1 MNPKKVIKKEDAF
14 LSYYCASR
22 IANLFAQLAI
32 KTKFL
37 TPNFFTTLSFI
48 LGITTAILFALNF
61 LYLAC
66 LTLLFTLVFDSADG
80 QTARLLRKKSQFG
93 HNYDYHSDKIKDVAL
108 ILGLAIG
115 AYQKIHSNWVFI
127 FAFLAI
133 SFQFLRN
140 ITRLNRQLFEVE
152 HQIPKSEP
160 TIIQKDAGQFMRC
173 LKHST
178 LFKEA
183 DRYTLFIIFAL
194 LNQIPLMLIIYA
206 GLEFFYAMSSAYLNY
221 QKFKKFDRE
230 KHE

>member
-1 MNPKKVIKKEDAF
+1 MNPKEVIKKEDA
-14 LSYYCASR
+14 LLTYYCAGR
-22 IANLFAQLAI
+22 IANIFARIAAR
-32 KTKFL
+32 TKWL

-48 LGITTAILFALNF
+48 LGITTAVLFAFNF

-66 LTLLFTLVFDSADG
+66 LTLLFTLVFDCADG
-80 QTARLLRKKSQFG
+80 QTARLTGKKSQFG
-93 HNYDYHSDKIKDVAL
+93 HFYDYHSDKIKDIAL
-108 ILGLAIG
+108 ALGLAFG

-127 FAFLAI
+127 FAILAI
-133 SFQFLRN
+133 AFQFLRN
-140 ITRLNRQLFEVE
+140 ITRLNRQLFELE
-152 HQIPKSEP
+152 HGKIKSEP
-160 TIIQKDAGQFMRC
+160 VLIKKDANQFLRS

-194 LNQIPLMLIIYA
+194 LNQIYFMLIIYA

-221 QKFKKFDRE
+221 QKFKKFDLE